1 MRKKELL
8 TIGCL
13 QATSKMLKFAE
24 KEEKRYRKQRL
35 QKKVQQFDHEVYVKI
50 CKKGEILAVSFFR
63 VKEMLD
69 KQIQPKLVVFLNKK
83 ECTYLSYIPREAK
96 WRTATIMNIISYSY
110 WSFYH
115 CTKRDWALFRKYF
128 DTECSRWTPLK
139 VSAIRS
145 IIQEFQTDI
154 LWDRIE
160 ERRRQETDEW
170 DQVMSQIPALPKDWE
185 RWCKKSVITQHYI
198 FYKPERKGE
207 GYCSNCNT
215 RVQGISP
222 KHNQDGICPKCR
234 HRIQYKSMKMQKRIR
249 HKAEKVYL
257 LQKFGADQMVIR
269 KFEVC
274 VSFHQNHDFVP
285 EISWF
290 ETRRVIVE
298 EDFSQTAYYYGKY
311 KDDSYRWRESLYA
324 YYHYD
329 FEGNKGAVYQRTLF
343 SLNQGI
349 LKKSGL
355 YEFQKNMRMVEPETY
370 LLYRYNCP
378 AIEKVAKAGL
388 KKIVV
393 QSIQRRS
400 QLPNHRRLVEILGI
414 NSCLL
419 KQLAKVDGGRS
430 SLSWLQKMKDTQK
443 CIPENIL
450 QYFEKHNIST
460 IDVAFIENQ
469 MSPQQIYHYLRR
481 MEKESGLPVEKI
493 LTIWRDYLS
502 MAKKIGENLKDSIVY
517 RPRELE
523 RRHDEAVI
531 ALQEIDTKQRAEE
544 LREKFP
550 NLEKVCREIT
560 PIYQSLKDEKYAVLV
575 PQKIEDIIKEGK
587 ALHHCVGTQE
597 CYFDRISRKTSY
609 IVFLRRQ
616 EELEKEFYT
625 MEIEPDGN
633 IVQKSKDYNRT
644 GEEYEEAEPFLK
656 KWKKNV
662 LKKIR
667 NQEKDP
673 TKTQVT
679 LWTAELSAAYKDHVV
694 MKGGKYQGQYLSDVL
709 KAEQEAAA

>member
-234 HRIQYKSMKMQKRIR
+234 QRIQYKSMKMQKRIR

-443 CIPENIL
+443 WIPENIL

-460 IDVAFIENQ
+460 TDVTFIEKQ

-481 MEKESGLPVEKI
+481 MEKESGLSAEKV

-502 MAKKIGENLKDSIVY
+502 MAKKLGKNLEDSIIY

-523 RRHDEAVI
+523 RRHDEAVKS
-531 ALQEIDTKQRAEE
+531 LQEVDTKKRAEE

-550 NLEKVCREIT
+550 NLEKICKEIT
-560 PIYQSLKDEKYAVLV
+560 PIYQFLKDEKYAVLV
-575 PQKIEDIIKEGK
+575 PQKIEDIIREGE

-597 CYFDRISRKTSY
+597 WYFDRISRKASY

-616 EELEKEFYT
+616 ENLEKEFYT
-625 MEIEPDGN
+625 MEIEPNGN
-633 IVQKSKDYNRT
+633 VVQKSKEYNRT
-644 GEEYEEAEPFLK
+644 EEDYEEAEIFLK

-662 LKKIR
+662 LKKIQK
-667 NQEKDP
+667 QEKVP
-673 TKTQVT
+673 EKPQVT
-679 LWTAELSAAYKDHVV
+679 LWTTELSTTYKDHVV
-694 MKGGKYQGQYLSDVL
+694 IKGGKHQGQYLTDVL
-709 KAEQEAAA
+709 EAEQRAAA